1 MPIVKVISQSRMKKV
16 SVTTYTL
23 ATLILIV
30 LCVSGVLSQVKTA
43 AAQQPAPT
51 PPPRPVDG
59 TFKNADDTT
68 SPLTTFE
75 EEIRAKR
82 EIKIA
87 EKEHQDNLNRA
98 KEIGEI
104 AKQLNESF
112 KNNSTTIDRDCFK
125 KIERLEKL
133 TKKVR
138 SEAGGE
144 DEEITISPRPTD
156 LPSAVKRIAEASETL
171 SKDVQNT
178 PRRVVSASVIGNAN
192 VLLELIRL
200 ARDFGHQE

>member
-1 MPIVKVISQSRMKKV
+1 MPIVKVNSESRMRKA

-23 ATLILIV
+23 ATIV
-30 LCVSGVLSQVKTA
+30 FCASVVFSQVKSPPP
-43 AAQQPAPT
+43 QPTPT
-51 PPPRPVDG
+51 PPLRPIDG
-59 TFKNADDTT
+59 ALKNQDDT
-68 SPLTTFE
+68 PMTTFE

-87 EKEHQDNLNRA
+87 EKEHQQNLDRA
-98 KEIGEI
+98 KEIAEI
-104 AKQLNESF
+104 GKQLKDF
-112 KNNSTTIDRDCFK
+112 KDSSTLDRNCAK

-138 SEAGGE
+138 SEAGGDD
-144 DEEITISPRPTD
+144 DEISITPRPTD
-156 LPSAVKRIAEASETL
+156 LPSAIKQISEASETL

-178 PRRVVSASVIGNAN
+178 PRRVVSASVINNAN

-200 ARDFGHQE
+200 ARSFVRPQP

>member
-1 MPIVKVISQSRMKKV
+1 MPIVKVISQSRMKNV
-16 SVTTYTL
+16 SATTYTL
-23 ATLILIV
+23 ATLISIIFCASV
-30 LCVSGVLSQVKTA
+30 VFSQVKTPPP
-43 AAQQPAPT
+43 QPAPT

-59 TFKNADDTT
+59 TFKNADDNTT
-68 SPLTTFE
+68 PLTTFE

-98 KEIGEI
+98 REIGDI
-104 AKQLNESF
+104 AKELKESF
-112 KNNSTTIDRDCFK
+112 KHNSTTIDRDCFK

-138 SEAGGE
+138 SEAGG
-144 DEEITISPRPTD
+144 DDDEITISPKPTD
-156 LPSAVKRIAEASETL
+156 LPSAIKQIADASETL
-171 SKDVQNT
+171 AKDVENT

-192 VLLELIRL
+192 VLLELIKL
-200 ARDFGHQE
+200 AKDFARPPQ

>member
-1 MPIVKVISQSRMKKV
+1 MRKF
-16 SVTTYTL
+16 SVTTF
-23 ATLILIV
+23 ATLLFIV
-30 LCVSGVLSQVKTA
+30 ACAAVASAQVPVQK
-43 AAQQPAPT
+43 PSPT
-51 PPPRPVDG
+51 PQPRPVDG
-59 TFKNADDTT
+59 TFKNPDE

-75 EEIRAKR
+75 EEMKAKR

-87 EKEHQDNLNRA
+87 EKDHEENLNRA

-104 AKQLNESF
+104 AKQLKESS
-112 KNNSTTIDRDCFK
+112 KNSTADRDCFK

-144 DEEITISPRPTD
+144 DEEMTITPGPAD
-156 LPSAVKRIAEASETL
+156 LPAAIKQIAEASETL

-178 PRRVVSASVIGNAN
+178 PRRVVSTSVISNAN
-192 VLLELIRL
+192 VLLQLIKI
-200 ARDFGHQE
+200 ARGFVRPQQ

>member
-1 MPIVKVISQSRMKKV
+1 VPIVKVNSESRMRKV

-23 ATLILIV
+23 VMIV
-30 LCVSGVLSQVKTA
+30 FCANVVFSQVKSPPP
-43 AAQQPAPT
+43 QPSPT
-51 PPPRPVDG
+51 PPLRPIDG
-59 TFKNADDTT
+59 TLKNQDDT
-68 SPLTTFE
+68 PMTTFE

-87 EKEHQDNLNRA
+87 EKEHQQNLDRA
-98 KEIGEI
+98 KEIAEI
-104 AKQLNESF
+104 GKQLKGF
-112 KNNSTTIDRDCFK
+112 KDNSTLDRDCVK

-138 SEAGGE
+138 SEAGGD
-144 DEEITISPRPTD
+144 DEEITITPRPTD
-156 LPSAVKRIAEASETL
+156 LPSAMKQISEASETL

-178 PRRVVSASVIGNAN
+178 PRRVVSASVINNAN

-200 ARDFGHQE
+200 ARSFVRPQP